1 MRNRI
6 IGLLSV
12 SVALLSCVS
21 LASCAQEVIELGRDT
36 SKVASEPDVVTMEL
50 APLSFADATRTSV
63 DLDEETGLVFSW
75 SADDAVGVYSS
86 EGGLTRFTIAG
97 EAGASSAL
105 FDGQGFKLVPG
116 HTYTAIYPYDGDRT
130 SPGSIDMDYSSKT
143 LNPATGLA
151 DLIGYDPLFASAQA
165 DEAGSADFSFHHVSS
180 FVRLKC
186 TFPQAGTYTSMKL
199 VPTYGDITQT
209 GSLNVADG
217 TWSGKTGAHYDEIA
231 LDEVN
236 VVSSSEEVSLWLPM
250 APQDFSGKD
259 LAAFAYD
266 DDDNLYSMR
275 LEGKNFQSGK
285 AYRWYGDMQK
295 YSSTGS
301 SQIEMEVLETT
312 SISYMPSGE
321 YSGITKVDDG
331 RYAVVHDKEPGG
343 GIIFFDLGFYSD
355 GRIKSHSYSYPA
367 GREEATDMRD
377 PEGIAYFPDGL
388 DGGTLFVSG
397 EGDQRIL
404 EYDMD
409 GRPTG
414 RELEI
419 PDDMATSMISGNS
432 GFESLDYNAE
442 TELFW
447 TTTEACLDADDRLG
461 QDGMQLLRLQSFGSD
476 LKAKERYFYLLDP
489 PVKSPSGA
497 RNYAFGV
504 PDILALD
511 DGRLLVMEREAWIP
525 NGDYSDIL
533 LKTVV
538 YISIYEVDP
547 VNDKGGILSKRP
559 VTSFTISGG
568 LSFANYE
575 GICFGPVLG
584 GKQTVL
590 MLNDSQDRYGV
601 SLGSYEIDV
610 LQDYL
615 KVLTIDY

>member
-1 MRNRI
+1 MFFR
-6 IGLLSV
+6 LLPV
-12 SVALLSCVS
+12 SVAMLGWVS

-295 YSSTGS
+295 YSSLGNS
-301 SQIEMEVLETT
+301 SVQLTDKKTASLNIYSSV
-312 SISYMPSGE
+312 PSGQ
-321 YSGITKVDDG
+321 YSGITKVSDK
-331 RYAVVHDKEPGG
+331 RYAVVHDSAKGG
-343 GIIFFDLGFYSD
+343 GIHFFDLSFNTD
-355 GRIKSHSYSYPA
+355 GSLKSCTCTVPEGTSSGA
-367 GREEATDMRD
+367 SSRD
-377 PEGIAYFPDGL
+377 AEGIAYFAPSN
-388 DGGTLFVSG
+388 TLFVSF
-397 EGDQRIL
+397 EGDQSIL

-409 GRPTG
+409 GKPTG
-414 RELEI
+414 RSLAV
-419 PDDMATSMISGNS
+419 PADMASSKIGGNY
-432 GFESLDYNAE
+432 GFEALDYNDN
-442 TELFW
+442 TKLFW
-447 TTTEACLDADDRLG
+447 TTTEETLNADAVLARG
-461 QDGMQLLRLQSFGSD
+461 SSQLLRLQSFGSD
-476 LKAKERYFYLLDP
+476 LKAKDRYFYLLDAP
-489 PVKSPSGA
+489 QKSPSGA

-504 PDILALD
+504 SDILALD
-511 DGRLLVMEREAWIP
+511 DGKLLIMEREAFIP
-525 NGDYSDIL
+525 DGGDGISGYITIEL
-533 LKTVV
+533 GTVV
-538 YISIYEVDP
+538 YVKLYEVDP
-547 VNDKGGILSKRP
+547 VHDSGGILSKRL
-559 VTSFTISGG
+559 VKSFPNLI
-568 LSFANYE
+568 
-575 GICFGPVLG
+575 
-584 GKQTVL
+584 
-590 MLNDSQDRYGV
+590 
-601 SLGSYEIDV
+601 
-610 LQDYL
+610 
-615 KVLTIDY
+615 